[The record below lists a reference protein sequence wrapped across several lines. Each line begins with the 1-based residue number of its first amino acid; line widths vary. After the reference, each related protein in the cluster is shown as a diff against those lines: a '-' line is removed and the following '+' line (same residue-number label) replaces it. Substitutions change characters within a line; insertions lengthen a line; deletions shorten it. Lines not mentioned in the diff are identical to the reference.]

1 MSHETKKYPC
11 RRATGQG
18 KSGES
23 NRPHYTSLRF
33 RLQAI
38 EGHLLPFLIIVER
51 AVKAVMR

>member
-1 MSHETKKYPC
+1 M
-11 RRATGQG
+11 RANKEAPAGGRPGRG

-23 NRPHYTSLRF
+23 NRPHYTLLWS

-38 EGHLLPFLIIVER
+38 EEGHLLPFLIIVER